1 MSNDPIIGI
10 DLGTTN
16 SVVAAMVGGEIEI
29 LENTEGNR
37 VTPSVVTFPDPS
49 DETKTGTYVG
59 KNAVNIQS
67 KSPELTV
74 ESAKQHMG
82 TDVVYEI
89 GDVVTKEYS
98 PVQVSAQILRKLK
111 TDAERDLGQ
120 EVKRAVITVPADF
133 NESQRQH
140 TQDAAKIA
148 DLSVVQLLNEP
159 TAACLAYGIKDSSD
173 RTVLVYDLG
182 GGTCDVSIVS
192 VANGFFEVIASQGDN
207 VLGGDDWDARILEWL
222 LDHIER
228 KYEVKIPDDP
238 IINARL
244 MTAAKKAKEELS
256 GRNKTTIQI
265 PHLGTNQSPLFDQ
278 PLHVEVDLTRE
289 EFNKIT
295 QDLFGDTLVFCTE
308 VLDEAGL
315 IRSDIDDILL
325 VGGSIRMPQV
335 REGIESYFDQT
346 PSKNVNPD
354 EVVARGAAAKAAIKR
369 RTLPVSAQ
377 GKDERQP
384 TLTTDEGDVDLTDIV
399 VIDVTSRSLGVEVRD
414 TKTGDRKYHE
424 LIGNNVQIPT
434 AATDDF
440 RPHTSAT
447 GHPGAKGVDI
457 RVLENKTTNLTDAE
471 QMGTIELRGL
481 DPSIPI
487 SDQRIDVTFN
497 LTEDNILEVTAIDT
511 ITGLRKEAHYRP
523 KFAYTDHE
531 LAVQKSDLPD
541 IF

>member
-1 MSNDPIIGI
+1 MSNDSIIGI

-49 DETKTGTYVG
+49 DEAKTETYVG
-59 KNAVNIQS
+59 KNALNIQS
-67 KSPELTV
+67 KCPELTV

-82 TDVVYEI
+82 TDVVYKI
-89 GDVVTKEYS
+89 GDVVTREYT

-120 EVKRAVITVPADF
+120 EVKQAVITVPADF

-265 PHLGTNQSPLFDQ
+265 PHLGTNQSQLFEQ
-278 PLHVEVDLTRE
+278 PLHVEIDLTCE
-289 EFNKIT
+289 EFDKIT

-325 VGGSIRMPQV
+325 VGGSTRMPQV
-335 REGIESYFDQT
+335 REGIESFFDQK
-346 PSKNVNPD
+346 PSKNINPD

-369 RTLPVSAQ
+369 RALPVSAQ
-377 GKDERQP
+377 GKEERQP

-399 VIDVTSRSLGVEVRD
+399 VIDVTSRSLGVKVRD
-414 TKTGDRKYHE
+414 TETGDRKYHE
-424 LIGNNVQIPT
+424 LIGNNEQIPT
-434 AATDDF
+434 DATDDF
-440 RPHTSAT
+440 RPHNSAT

-457 RVLENKTTNLTDAE
+457 KVLENKTTNLADAE

-481 DPSIPI
+481 DPSTPI

-511 ITGLRKEAHYRP
+511 ITGLKKEAHYRP
-523 KFAYTDHE
+523 KFAYADHE
-531 LAVQKSDLPD
+531 LAEQKSGLPD